1 MASNSKLKLHHGP
14 LDAWSVRERLALAC
28 SVLRSGDQN
37 WVSVSR
43 AIKPFGDANRPQE
56 WFSQKNCALQY
67 SDLLEKVETPKRKR
81 GERGEP
87 QTVETPG
94 HQIIRKLAIERI
106 EELKR
111 KVTEQ
116 QQKYK
121 QIKKEV
127 ELIKS
132 GQWDDKLPALWE
144 QIQIEKKEAEEA
156 DRKAAEEAALATT
169 QAEASLSLSRSSSQL
184 FQADTED
191 ETTQDSLVEPCHID
205 VTFTDDD
212 SSQSFPTLGAKAE
225 PQQSAAT
232 TDQKQK
238 STPQSALLESLL
250 QSEFRTLDGL
260 QQVKKEAELEHAQ
273 AVAAAAAA
281 QAAASQ
287 NNTLDMTG
295 SKVDIPAMTANNQA
309 ENNTTPS
316 GAAPTLTNLLRKS
329 QAQGETPTE
338 VVTQGSAEITGS
350 SAGEDT
356 NEVKVEANEDVI
368 SIDDIKTEIK
378 EEVVTTEKD
387 DTETLQGINEPAEDA
402 GDISVKEEIDD
413 DADRTEEYQDESMDQ
428 IEEPNSSYINVDDE
442 ICIKDEPPSSP
453 ASSVSSKISESDIKM
468 SNRKKHKYHSS
479 RGKRRDR
486 NSRKGMDEDRKEDI
500 SSHLSDD
507 STDDETIPDGDDS
520 LSGQLINITSGT
532 LSESIPNSPV
542 SHCSDTEDEKMFK
555 NWKKSIMLVW
565 RAAANHKYA
574 NVFLHPVTNDIA
586 PGYHSVVHRPMD
598 LSTIKKHLE
607 SGMIRSTAEFQRDMM
622 LMFTNAVMYNSS
634 NQDIYKMAV
643 EMFNDVMVHIEQYV
657 STQLMVQT
665 TDTKMLRALRRS
677 ENSDKE
683 DEMKRRR
690 TSSEQH
696 SDGGKSK
703 KRKSR
708 AEDTGTT
715 ESKN

>member
-1 MASNSKLKLHHGP
+1 MEMLIVH
-14 LDAWSVRERLALAC
+14 
-28 SVLRSGDQN
+28 
-37 WVSVSR
+37 
-43 AIKPFGDANRPQE
+43 
-56 WFSQKNCALQY
+56 KNGFHRR
-67 SDLLEKVETPKRKR
+67 RKR

-338 VVTQGSAEITGS
+338 VVTQGSAEVTGS

-356 NEVKVEANEDVI
+356 NEVKVEDVI

-402 GDISVKEEIDD
+402 GDISVKEEIDE

-520 LSGQLINITSGT
+520 LSGQLLNITSGT
-532 LSESIPNSPV
+532 LSESIPNSPYIYFG
-542 SHCSDTEDEKMFK
+542 HLLNKILIYTF
-555 NWKKSIMLVW
+555 
-565 RAAANHKYA
+565 
-574 NVFLHPVTNDIA
+574 
-586 PGYHSVVHRPMD
+586 RPMD

-643 EMFNDVMVHIEQYV
+643 EMFNDVMVHIE
-657 STQLMVQT
+657 
-665 TDTKMLRALRRS
+665 
-677 ENSDKE
+677 E